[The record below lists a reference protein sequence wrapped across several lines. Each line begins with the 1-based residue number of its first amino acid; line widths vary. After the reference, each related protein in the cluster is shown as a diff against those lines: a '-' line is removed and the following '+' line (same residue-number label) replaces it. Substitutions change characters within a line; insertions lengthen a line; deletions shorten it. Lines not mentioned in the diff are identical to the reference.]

1 MSPALKEEGSRKRER
16 SPVERDDRGV
26 LVSFAVLIPILK
38 KMCFASVLNAATMVW
53 MLCIRTM
60 SMRGIDICNMA

>member
-1 MSPALKEEGSRKRER
+1 MSPALKEESSRKRDR

-26 LVSFAVLIPILK
+26 LDLFTVFPPIMA
-38 KMCFASVLNAATMVW
+38 KMCFASGLIQAAMMN

-60 SMRGIDICNMA
+60 CVREVDICSVA